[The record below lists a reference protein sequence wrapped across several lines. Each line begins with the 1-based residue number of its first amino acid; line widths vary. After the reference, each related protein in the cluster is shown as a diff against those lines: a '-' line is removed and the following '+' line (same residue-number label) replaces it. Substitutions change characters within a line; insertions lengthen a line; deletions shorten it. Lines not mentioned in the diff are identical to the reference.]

1 MSKELTEQWRNGTLE
16 QKYYYVKYFGNGQKP
31 FVEIEL
37 KNFLLDLVN
46 VKDRDNVE
54 VLAPVPSHSEYQSL
68 KDNCEFTHTRLK
80 GTHRKIAQLEKKLE
94 IATKA
99 LKFYTLQDAYVSCF
113 GNPVN
118 PNPMVARQ
126 ALKEI
131 DLVGTSTK
139 GE

>member
-54 VLAPVPSHSEYQSL
+54 VLDPVPSYDEYKRLQEQIKDYEKTLNRYAKYRSEA
-68 KDNCEFTHTRLK
+68 KK
-80 GTHRKIAQLEKKLE
+80 VLEKWGVK
-94 IATKA
+94 
-99 LKFYTLQDAYVSCF
+99 
-113 GNPVN
+113 
-118 PNPMVARQ
+118 
-126 ALKEI
+126 
-131 DLVGTSTK
+131 
-139 GE
+139 